1 MHDKTKLNLP
11 GPAQYTLPSEFGL
24 TSSKSMATIPMK
36 SGPVKHARKNAAL
49 TRQLFKEVGS
59 EMTASPTKRSTKVAI
74 DLYQR

>member
-1 MHDKTKLNLP
+1 
-11 GPAQYTLPSEFGL
+11 
-24 TSSKSMATIPMK
+24 MK